1 MGTLSRV
8 GTGQKVKMLRVVL
21 ALVLVAVAWGQT
33 CLLRN
38 IPVKTDLDE
47 RRLIGR
53 WYEMKWHAGSAAR
66 LARWNNKYSD
76 LYIDLNILGHHGSPN
91 IYNYMM
97 HMGFQVNEVYYDI
110 VKGTC
115 IQNQGTW
122 TRVDPSK
129 PSKYKDTLRPD
140 YPDAQA
146 WIMDTDYD
154 SYIIKFACLRVS
166 GEYCQLS
173 EVQIFTKSPDYSMV
187 VLRKAEMRLREL
199 LINNPC
205 ISYTYVIPVVPHST
219 PAKCA
224 TVRPVPTPLPFP
236 GYGYNFFDGS
246 MGMLGGMMHP
256 DLVVPMKEKLIAEK
270 EKLIS
275 EKAYFLIMK
284 EKLQLEIQRLRTGR
298 AGGPKA

>member
-8 GTGQKVKMLRVVL
+8 SAGQKVKMLRVVL

-66 LARWNNKYSD
+66 LALWNNKFSD
-76 LYIDLNILGHHGSPN
+76 YYLDLNIHGHHGYPN
-91 IYNYMM
+91 YYNYNYMM
-97 HMGFQVNEVYYDI
+97 HPYMGFQVNEVYHDI

-122 TRVDPSK
+122 TRADLNK
-129 PSKYKDTLRPD
+129 PSKYKTTLKRPD

-154 SYIIKFACLRVS
+154 SYIIKFACLRPS

-205 ISYTYVIPVVPHST
+205 ISYTYVIPVVTHSK

-236 GYGYNFFDGS
+236 GYGYYGYKFFDGS
-246 MGMLGGMMHP
+246 MGMHGGMMHP

-275 EKAYFLIMK
+275 EK
-284 EKLQLEIQRLRTGR
+284 
-298 AGGPKA
+298 